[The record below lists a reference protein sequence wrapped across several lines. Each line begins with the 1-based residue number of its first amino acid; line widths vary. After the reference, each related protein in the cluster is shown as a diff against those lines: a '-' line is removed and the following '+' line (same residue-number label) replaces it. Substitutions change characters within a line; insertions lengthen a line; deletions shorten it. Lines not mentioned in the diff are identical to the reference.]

1 MDIEAR
7 DMIDIM
13 ERLLDQDDGHT
24 AWYMQKE
31 FCRIW
36 NAQKPDSPEREAM
49 AAVWKKAMLKWH

>member
-1 MDIEAR
+1 
-7 DMIDIM
+7 MIDNM

-24 AWYMQKE
+24 AWYLQKE